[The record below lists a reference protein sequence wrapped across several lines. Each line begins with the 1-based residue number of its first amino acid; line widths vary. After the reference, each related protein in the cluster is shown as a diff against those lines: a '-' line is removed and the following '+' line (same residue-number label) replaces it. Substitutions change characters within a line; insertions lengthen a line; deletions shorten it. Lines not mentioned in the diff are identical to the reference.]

1 MLTVVCVRSLA
12 GTDRTKWECD
22 PLYCVCFLRLQN
34 QGRNSKSIAQFINH
48 QANLNYWMCAPKC
61 RLQFIQTPRFLV
73 YFGEGV
79 PQHRCSIIVSISI
92 IFNSQTRQFCITP
105 SGMIDGERICHS
117 VHSQKVWCVAR
128 GVLPHKRF
136 ARRNWRYCS
145 EQLVSAAALFP
156 SPFILI
162 NGLQRSPMGSVGIVS
177 DRVSI
182 RSVRIRDL

>member
-1 MLTVVCVRSLA
+1 ML
-12 GTDRTKWECD
+12 
-22 PLYCVCFLRLQN
+22 
-34 QGRNSKSIAQFINH
+34 
-48 QANLNYWMCAPKC
+48 PKC

-162 NGLQRSPMGSVGIVS
+162 NGLQRSPTNYWTPTPNGINFNEFSRWGDNLPRETSERGVTICRVNRNESHTQRAASSARCRGSGS
-177 DRVSI
+177 THNK
-182 RSVRIRDL
+182 